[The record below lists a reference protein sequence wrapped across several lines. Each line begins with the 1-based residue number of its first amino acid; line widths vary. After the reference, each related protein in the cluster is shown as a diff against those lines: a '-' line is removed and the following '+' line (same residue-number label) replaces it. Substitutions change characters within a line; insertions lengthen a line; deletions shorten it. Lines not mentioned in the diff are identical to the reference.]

1 MNADEIKIWIRL
13 VGAVVWVVATVALA
27 VVAVAGVGVGAGKES
42 MLKEEH
48 DESTDP
54 LQSGCNE
61 WLCGY
66 VIYFKDGG
74 EPEAQVLY
82 KGTKRS
88 CEELMNHPALC
99 AVSYAGSRP
108 VDRAELRIFKCV

>member
-1 MNADEIKIWIRL
+1 MNQ
-13 VGAVVWVVATVALA
+13 
-27 VVAVAGVGVGAGKES
+27 
-42 MLKEEH
+42 EH
-48 DESTDP
+48 GNGNGP
-54 LQSGCNE
+54 AQSACNE

-66 VIYFKDGG
+66 VIFFKDGG
-74 EPEAQVLY
+74 EPEAQVLH

-108 VDRAELRIFKCV
+108 VDRAELRIVKCA